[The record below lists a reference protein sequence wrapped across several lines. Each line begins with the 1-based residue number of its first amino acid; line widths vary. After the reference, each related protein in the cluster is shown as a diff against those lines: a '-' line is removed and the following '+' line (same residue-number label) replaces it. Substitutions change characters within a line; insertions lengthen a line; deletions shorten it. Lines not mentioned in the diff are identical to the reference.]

1 MYEWMNQTMIPW
13 SMTVSE
19 KLAASI
25 DTFSESSRGSRF
37 CFVLMVSTWFI
48 HTLSYS
54 TEGWAEISEGA
65 LEASQGLWN
74 HWNHCSRSTITLHV
88 VKLSEIFSKAKTK
101 VFRVRTIIWLTFQN
115 LVTTNYD
122 LFVICFCFRYMI
134 NNNLH
139 ANWTAFRLIKEL
151 KGLS

>member
-1 MYEWMNQTMIPW
+1 MSEWMNQTTIHW
-13 SMTVSE
+13 TLTVSE

-25 DTFSESSRGSRF
+25 DTFSESYRGAAPVLFWRLAPGLSTPSPT
-37 CFVLMVSTWFI
+37 VLMDWRR
-48 HTLSYS
+48 YQR
-54 TEGWAEISEGA
+54 A

-74 HWNHCSRSTITLHV
+74 HCSRSANTLHV
-88 VKLSEIFSKAKTK
+88 VKLSEIFFITKTK
-101 VFRVRTIIWLTFQN
+101 VYRIRTMIWLTFQN